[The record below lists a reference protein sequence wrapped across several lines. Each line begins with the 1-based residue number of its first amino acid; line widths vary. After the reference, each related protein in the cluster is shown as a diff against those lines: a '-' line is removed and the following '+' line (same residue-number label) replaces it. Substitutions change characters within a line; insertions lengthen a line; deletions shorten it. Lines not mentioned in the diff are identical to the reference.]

1 MPKKTPKTKSPDQL
15 AQTGKRSG
23 VELSEKQ
30 LDQAA
35 GGVVVR
41 ERILPVK

>member
-1 MPKKTPKTKSPDQL
+1 MPKKTPKAKSPTQL
-15 AQTGKRSG
+15 AQTGKKSG

-30 LDQAA
+30 LDQAS

-41 ERILPVK
+41 EHMLPVK